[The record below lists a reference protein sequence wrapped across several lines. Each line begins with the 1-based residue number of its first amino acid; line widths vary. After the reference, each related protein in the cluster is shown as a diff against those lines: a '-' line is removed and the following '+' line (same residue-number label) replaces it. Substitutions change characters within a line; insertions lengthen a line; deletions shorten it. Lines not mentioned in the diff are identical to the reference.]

1 MVKIFLNED
10 VVYKDA
16 VKLFYANMFVVDA
29 SDPTIQSLVLGTQIE
44 FNLEHLYQILNLPK
58 LMPHGL

>member
-29 SDPTIQSLVLGTQIE
+29 SDPAI
-44 FNLEHLYQILNLPK
+44 HL
-58 LMPHGL
+58 